1 MTFNANKVA
10 TGGSKFTPAAPVEVG
25 TYPARLV
32 QLIDLGVQPRK
43 PYQGQEKDPI
53 QMIWVTYELTN
64 EFMKDESGNDIEDK
78 PRWISESFPFYNL
91 KADRAK
97 STARYMA
104 LDPQVEKG
112 GNWDQLLGCPVSVS
126 VVHNQ
131 SGDRTFANIGNT
143 APVMKGMPV
152 DELKNET
159 VVFSL
164 DEPDLEVFNALPEFL
179 QEKIKGNIN
188 YQGSA
193 LATLLGGGTVAA
205 PQVEEPAENPFG

>member
-91 KADRAK
+91 RADRAK
-97 STARYMA
+97 STAR
-104 LDPQVEKG
+104 
-112 GNWDQLLGCPVSVS
+112 
-126 VVHNQ
+126 
-131 SGDRTFANIGNT
+131 
-143 APVMKGMPV
+143 
-152 DELKNET
+152 
-159 VVFSL
+159 
-164 DEPDLEVFNALPEFL
+164 
-179 QEKIKGNIN
+179 
-188 YQGSA
+188 
-193 LATLLGGGTVAA
+193 
-205 PQVEEPAENPFG
+205 

>member
-1 MTFNANKVA
+1 
-10 TGGSKFTPAAPVEVG
+10 
-25 TYPARLV
+25 
-32 QLIDLGVQPRK
+32 
-43 PYQGQEKDPI
+43 
-53 QMIWVTYELTN
+53 
-64 EFMKDESGNDIEDK
+64 
-78 PRWISESFPFYNL
+78 
-91 KADRAK
+91 
-97 STARYMA
+97 
-104 LDPQVEKG
+104 
-112 GNWDQLLGCPVSVS
+112 
-126 VVHNQ
+126 
-131 SGDRTFANIGNT
+131 
-143 APVMKGMPV
+143 MKGMPV

>member
-104 LDPQVEKG
+104 IDPQVEKG
-112 GNWDQLLGCPVSVS
+112 GNWDQLLGCPVAVS

-152 DELKNET
+152 DELKNEA